1 MVLTLGSIQD
11 MPESRASISK
21 RFVAFAA
28 LVSVSVV
35 ILGLPLI
42 ATVFAILTPD
52 PLYYANWPYPVN
64 SPLKAGD
71 IVTYDE
77 TICTQDAF
85 GIEVQGYTV
94 DRVLVAADADTRMP
108 LLRLVVG
115 DPTNGCV
122 TRLNKAMVIPQSLP
136 PGRYYIEG
144 VATVSTRRR
153 IANAYF
159 RTTDFDVIERVQD
172 ND

>member
-1 MVLTLGSIQD
+1 

-21 RFVAFAA
+21 RFIAFAA

-52 PLYYANWPYPVN
+52 PLYYADWPYQTN
-64 SPLKAGD
+64 TPLQAGD
-71 IVTYDE
+71 VVTYSE
-77 TICTQDAF
+77 TVCTQDTF
-85 GIEVQGYTV
+85 GNEVQGYTV
-94 DRVLVAADADTRMP
+94 DRVLVATDTDTRMP

-122 TRLNKAMVIPQSLP
+122 TKPNKAMVVPQSLP

-144 VATVSTRRR
+144 IATVSTRRR
-153 IANAYF
+153 ISNAYF
-159 RTTDFDVIERVQD
+159 RTTDFVVLERVP
-172 ND
+172 NGE